1 MRRISPT
8 WGLGLDA
15 GLEGFGG
22 VGVGSACEK
31 GNDEE
36 EGRDEG

>member
-15 GLEGFGG
+15 GLE
-22 VGVGSACEK
+22 GVGSACEK